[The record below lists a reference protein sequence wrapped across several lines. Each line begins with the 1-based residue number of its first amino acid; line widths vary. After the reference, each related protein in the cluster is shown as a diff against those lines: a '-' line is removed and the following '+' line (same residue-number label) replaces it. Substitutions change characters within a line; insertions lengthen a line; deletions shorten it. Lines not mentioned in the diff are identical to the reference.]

1 MFVAPGKST
10 IIIVLN
16 YAVLDWLLLNYFFCV
31 LLHCIPLCFAVLHCC
46 VLHSDDV
53 QRKVQSR
60 WKTFLAAMDNLGEGE
75 GDRCQGSLRGAP
87 NIRIGV
93 YKGSH
98 VAVRHVTRR
107 HVEVNRALKKALLV
121 RKEMN
126 QENINRFIGACIEAP
141 RVYIVSQFCSRR
153 SLHVSHRP
161 HSMLCSVIRLSV
173 SLCLFLPVSVSVTDS
188 LSLSVYL
195 SVCLPV

>member
-1 MFVAPGKST
+1 M
-10 IIIVLN
+10 
-16 YAVLDWLLLNYFFCV
+16 LL
-31 LLHCIPLCFAVLHCC
+31 
-46 VLHSDDV
+46 SDDV

-60 WKTFLAAMDNLGEGE
+60 WKTFLAAMDNLGDGE

-107 HVEVNRALKKALLV
+107 HVEVNRALKKALLA

-161 HSMLCSVIRLSV
+161 HSMLCLTISLCSVIRLSV
-173 SLCLFLPVSVSVTDS
+173 CLCLFLPVSVSVCD
-188 LSLSVYL
+188 
-195 SVCLPV
+195 